1 MMNITVNKE
10 DFHNQALNALVHYG
24 NLGYAMSLEKTWRDD
39 FNFFSKRNLF
49 LCVTSGNWDKLNR
62 MCSQLRLH
70 EGETIDV
77 SEDEYKL
84 VYELRSRDNIL
95 NSL

>member
-1 MMNITVNKE
+1 MNITIDKE

-24 NLGYAMSLEKTWRDD
+24 NLGYVMSLEKTWWDD

-49 LCVTSGNWDKLNR
+49 LCVTSNNWDKLNR
-62 MCSQLRLH
+62 ICSQLRLH
-70 EGETIDV
+70 QGETVDV

-84 VYELRSRDNIL
+84 VYELRSREDIL
-95 NSL
+95 GDF

>member
-1 MMNITVNKE
+1 MNITVNK
-10 DFHNQALNALVHYG
+10 DNFHNQALKALVHYG
-24 NLGYAMSLEKTWRDD
+24 NIGYIMSLEKTWWDD

-70 EGETIDV
+70 QEETVNV

-84 VYELRSRDNIL
+84 VYELRSKDDIW